1 MRFLMRYPKSF
12 LSPLLAQAKL
22 RFSGNGG
29 GGSNL
34 LCGIIATNYCEN
46 IMTHNS
52 HISKIPT
59 FYQAKEKY
67 CDIDLPLSDSIGEK
81 PSYKKHGYLE
91 FLETRG
97 LAR

>member
-1 MRFLMRYPKSF
+1 
-12 LSPLLAQAKL
+12 
-22 RFSGNGG
+22 
-29 GGSNL
+29 
-34 LCGIIATNYCEN
+34 
-46 IMTHNS
+46 MTHNS

-59 FYQAKEKY
+59 FCQAKEKY

-81 PSYKKHGYLE
+81 PSYRKHGCLE

>member
-1 MRFLMRYPKSF
+1 MKYPPSF

-22 RFSGNGG
+22 RFSENSS
-29 GGSNL
+29 GGS
-34 LCGIIATNYCEN
+34 TNYCEN
-46 IMTHNS
+46 TMTRNS
-52 HISKIPT
+52 NVSETST
-59 FYQAKEKY
+59 FLKEE
-67 CDIDLPLSDSIGEK
+67 PSDAIEEM

>member
-1 MRFLMRYPKSF
+1 MQYPPSF

-22 RFSGNGG
+22 RFSGNNS
-29 GGSNL
+29 GGS
-34 LCGIIATNYCEN
+34 TQQYSD
-46 IMTHNS
+46 T
-52 HISKIPT
+52 
-59 FYQAKEKY
+59 
-67 CDIDLPLSDSIGEK
+67 DLTLSDAIGEK